1 MRTNKLWLGLMA
13 AAVLAVTGCANQKE
27 PATKAV
33 AAAEAALAAVSGDA
47 AKFLPDDLKN
57 VQGTLTSLKD
67 ALAKGDF
74 KAVVAGAP
82 ALTASI
88 GSLTTAVAG
97 KKSEFDAANATAMT
111 AWAGLS
117 TDLPKMVGAI
127 ESRVGVLGGAKSLPK
142 NVSREAFDAAKAG
155 LDMMKATWGEAS
167 TAATSGNAVDA
178 VAKAKMVQEKG
189 AEVLKL
195 LGMSQG

>member
-1 MRTNKLWLGLMA
+1 MRTSKLWIGLMA
-13 AAVLAVTGCANQKE
+13 AAVLAAGCANQKE

-33 AAAEAALAAVSGDA
+33 AAAEAALSALSGDA
-47 AKFLPDDLKN
+47 AKFLPEDLGK
-57 VQGTLTSLKD
+57 VQGSLTALKD
-67 ALAKGDF
+67 SLAKGDF

-82 ALTASI
+82 ALTASLE
-88 GSLTTAVAG
+88 SLKSAVAG
-97 KKSEFDAANATAMT
+97 KKSEFEAANASAMT
-111 AWAGLS
+111 AWSALS
-117 TDLPKMVGAI
+117 TDLPKMVSAI
-127 ESRVGVLGGAKSLPK
+127 ESRVGVLSGAKMLPK

-155 LDMMKATWGEAS
+155 LDMMKGVWGEAS
-167 TAATSGNAVDA
+167 AAATSGNAVDA